1 MKSLAFQSKLEK
13 EVDKAALITY
23 SLSALCILITTIFLF
38 ALEFFLL
45 SFIIPFLG
53 LVAIVLIEN
62 PKYDSNSGHGK
73 TRLGSLYYA
82 LYVFKYKRNI
92 KKQFPAV
99 ALLQDVVEKY
109 DGNYPTYKERKSG
122 TFTNYR
128 SLKMRLEQAY
138 LDKEYMQG
146 LDLKLD
152 KYSYLMVKLLS
163 AKTQITQGFITEE
176 ESAPLIEKADKAF
189 GIINEELVENVD
201 YDKTKNIEF
210 GTKYVDLINADIEK
224 ELLLLNE
231 IKIVNKPILYK

>member
-1 MKSLAFQSKLEK
+1 M
-13 EVDKAALITY
+13 
-23 SLSALCILITTIFLF
+23 
-38 ALEFFLL
+38 

-82 LYVFKYKRNI
+82 LYVVKYKRNI

-99 ALLQDVVEKY
+99 ALLQEVVEKY

-128 SLKMRLEQAY
+128 SLKMRLDQAY

-163 AKTQITQGFITEE
+163 AKAQITQGFISEE

-189 GIINEELVENVD
+189 GIINEDLVENAVNA
-201 YDKTKNIEF
+201 KTKNIEF

-231 IKIVNKPILYK
+231 IKIANKPILYK

>member
-1 MKSLAFQSKLEK
+1 MRLKPNKEIQYGGNIMKSLAFQSKLEK

-23 SLSALCILITTIFLF
+23 GLFALCILITIIFLF
-38 ALEFFLL
+38 IKESFLL
-45 SFIIPFLG
+45 SVITPFLG

-62 PKYDSNSGHGK
+62 PKYDSDSGHGK

-99 ALLQDVVEKY
+99 ALLQEVVEKY

-128 SLKMRLEQAY
+128 SLKMRLDQAY

-152 KYSYLMVKLLS
+152 KYSYL
-163 AKTQITQGFITEE
+163 
-176 ESAPLIEKADKAF
+176 F
-189 GIINEELVENVD
+189 GIINEELVENAFN
-201 YDKTKNIEF
+201 DKTKNIEF
-210 GTKYVDLINADIEK
+210 GTKYVDLINVSASNTTLLELHIINK
-224 ELLLLNE
+224 E
-231 IKIVNKPILYK
+231 IVTPLR

>member
-23 SLSALCILITTIFLF
+23 SLSALCILITTILLF
-38 ALEFFLL
+38 ALDYFLL

-99 ALLQDVVEKY
+99 ALLQEVVEKY

-128 SLKMRLEQAY
+128 SLKMRLDQAY

-163 AKTQITQGFITEE
+163 AKAQLTQGFISEE

-189 GIINEELVENVD
+189 GIINEDLVENAVNA
-201 YDKTKNIEF
+201 KTKNIEF

-231 IKIVNKPILYK
+231 IKIANKPILYK